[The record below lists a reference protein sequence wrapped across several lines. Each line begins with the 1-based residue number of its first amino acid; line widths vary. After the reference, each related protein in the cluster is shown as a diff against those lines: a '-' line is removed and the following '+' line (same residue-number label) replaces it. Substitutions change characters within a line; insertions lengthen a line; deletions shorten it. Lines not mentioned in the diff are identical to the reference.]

1 MRPGLHPAVAVIGLA
16 LGLSGCAEDWLGHP
30 GQPDQTPASTAWLW
44 STATQTLVDDT
55 LAGLPPT
62 VVDHAAYVRTPA
74 PASGLLAGLRMR
86 AWADAVAVRPGHEDW
101 RAPYVTRLKEQLEQ
115 VAHPVQP
122 VVLTHAVTTPDD
134 RTDRTDGP
142 LTEGTDD
149 WPDDWRVVTSA
160 AEQADRWVHG
170 LMLLGSGQPAGTIW
184 LDLTAIEDFTPALS
198 LATSLASAGR
208 TVLLLGCMRGSED
221 RLTACIRALRSTPNE
236 ARLFLLIDGLGNPLT
251 APGLLNIALQQ
262 IDLFDRM
269 RYASAYPYPAINTNV
284 SLDRLVMAGL
294 LADDDVA
301 PLRAIYAHNP
311 WLFDL
316 VLKRRLKLPGTS
328 LGFSPDV
335 FGPLPTTDEAPA

>member
-1 MRPGLHPAVAVIGLA
+1 MRPGLPPAVAAIALA

-30 GQPDQTPASTAWLW
+30 GQPDQTPASSAWLW

-101 RAPYVTRLKEQLEQ
+101 RAPYVTRLKEQLGQ

-122 VVLTHAVTTPDD
+122 VVLTHAMTTPDD
-134 RTDRTDGP
+134 KTDRTDSP
-142 LTEGTDD
+142 LTDGADD

-170 LMLLGSGQPAGTIW
+170 LMLLG
-184 LDLTAIEDFTPALS
+184 TAVAC
-198 LATSLASAGR
+198 AGR

-221 RLTACIRALRSTPNE
+221 QLTACIRALRSAPNE

-335 FGPLPTTDEAPA
+335 FGALPTTDEAPA